1 MHSINDV
8 LLNSHVNKTP
18 VDTQLFDA
26 FMFLFGL
33 RLGPYLQMGL
43 RTTHLFCDSMN
54 ICILRGSQS
63 MLWFCLFACIYR

>member
-8 LLNSHVNKTP
+8 LLNSHVNETAI
-18 VDTQLFDA
+18 DTQLFDA

-33 RLGPYLQMGL
+33 RLDLYLQMGL
-43 RTTHLFCDSMN
+43 STTHLFSDSMK

-63 MLWFCLFACIYR
+63 TL